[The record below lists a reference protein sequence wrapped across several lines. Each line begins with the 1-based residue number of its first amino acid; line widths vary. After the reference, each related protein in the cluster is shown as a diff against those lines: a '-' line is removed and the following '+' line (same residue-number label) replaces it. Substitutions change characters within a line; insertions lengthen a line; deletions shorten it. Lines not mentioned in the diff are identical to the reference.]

1 MKKQQILIVSK
12 TIGESPG
19 MVSTFREEPDW
30 QISLVSSAEDAITL
44 FYAKPFDAVIIGK
57 NMHFTDEQKIRAVLN
72 HCSFES
78 IIQREDND
86 DPEELKN
93 AILCLINAR
102 RADELKHIHVND
114 TLNVNNLADS
124 IKVTLPGQGEAICN
138 SNAV

>member
-12 TIGESPG
+12 AMEESPG
-19 MVSTFREEPDW
+19 MVSAFREEPDW
-30 QISLVSSAEDAITL
+30 EVSLVSSAEDAITL

-57 NMHFTDEQKIRAVLN
+57 NMHFADEQKIRAVLN

-78 IIQREDND
+78 IILREGND

-93 AILCLINAR
+93 AIFRLINAR
-102 RADELKHIHVND
+102 RANELKHIHVND

-124 IKVTLPGQGEAICN
+124 IKVALPGQ
-138 SNAV
+138 